1 MTPVDKRA
9 APIDKKGS
17 AYQEDICQHGGGK
30 SAKVAA
36 PVGPGA
42 AHTNRM
48 GDSCHTEGDAYQ
60 QEGGIYQQ
68 ENRDTLFS
76 ELTLSNSRDAAHWQD
91 GGT

>member
-1 MTPVDKRA
+1 MAPVGNRA

-17 AYQEDICQHGGGK
+17 AYQEDTCQHGGGK

-48 GDSCHTEGDAYQ
+48 GDSYHKKSDTYQ

-68 ENRDTLFS
+68 E
-76 ELTLSNSRDAAHWQD
+76 
-91 GGT
+91 